1 MGEVYR
7 ATDTKLKRQ
16 VAIKILPLSLA
27 ADHDRLMRFQREA
40 EVLASL
46 NHPHIAGIYGL
57 EETDGS
63 QALIMELVEGEDLSQ
78 RIARGAIPLD
88 EALPIAKQIAEALE
102 AAHEQGIIHRDLK
115 PANIKVR
122 SDGTVKVLDFGLAKG
137 MESPAGSSPSASMSP
152 TLTTPA
158 MTQAGVILGTAAYM
172 APEQARGKTVDK
184 RADIWAFGCVLYEML
199 TGRAAFARDTLSDT
213 IAAVLEREPDWQ
225 AIPSACSA
233 AVSRLIRH
241 CLVKDPRLR
250 LRDAGDARI
259 EIDDV
264 ASGPVTLAPTVVGTA
279 SPRPWVWA
287 IGGFLLASLIGGGI
301 ALVFM
306 RSGSLSERPAQF
318 TLSFAGQMAGI
329 ASTTVPV
336 PSPDGRY
343 FVFVGTS
350 EERGTSLWIRPL
362 DSREAKPLQGT
373 EGGDTPVWSPDG
385 RWIGFF
391 ADGKLKKVSVSG
403 GPPQT
408 IVSLPGFQDA
418 AWGPSGE
425 IIFRPSNRQPLFR
438 VSESGG
444 KPAPLTQLNAALAEN
459 SHRGPSFLPDGRRF
473 LFTSR
478 CAAPENNALYI
489 GSLDSTQV
497 RRIMSAVSKVVFVPS
512 RNGRP
517 AALIYYRDG
526 TLEARAFDPENETL
540 TGDPHPVI
548 AGVDYIPSSIQAF
561 FQVSTDGRVIVV
573 RPAGASDTQLT
584 WFDRN
589 GEQTGTLGG
598 PGNVS
603 QPRLSPQGDRVVFTR
618 PDVQTGNRDV
628 WTMDVARGSAA
639 RLTLHAANDWR
650 AAWSPDGKRM
660 AFGSDRKGGSETAL
674 YLKRSMDPGSE
685 ESSFL
690 GITAGPTDWSRDGEW
705 IAYGED
711 TIGIVAAS
719 GDRKP
724 FSFLSTPFRHGGG
737 RFAPD
742 GKWLAYVSDETGS
755 WEVFV
760 RPFAG
765 GPAGAE
771 GKIQISDNG
780 GDFPV
785 WRSDGR
791 ELYYMSRDLTIYA
804 VATNDLTVTGTVA
817 RPERLFR
824 ACPRGDPLSQPPPM
838 RGASSWGYV
847 FDTLDGKRFLINCAA
862 HPPGQFVVLMNWSP
876 AVKP

>member
-1 MGEVYR
+1 M
-7 ATDTKLKRQ
+7 
-16 VAIKILPLSLA
+16 
-27 ADHDRLMRFQREA
+27 
-40 EVLASL
+40 
-46 NHPHIAGIYGL
+46 
-57 EETDGS
+57 
-63 QALIMELVEGEDLSQ
+63 
-78 RIARGAIPLD
+78 
-88 EALPIAKQIAEALE
+88 
-102 AAHEQGIIHRDLK
+102 
-115 PANIKVR
+115 
-122 SDGTVKVLDFGLAKG
+122 
-137 MESPAGSSPSASMSP
+137 
-152 TLTTPA
+152 
-158 MTQAGVILGTAAYM
+158 
-172 APEQARGKTVDK
+172 
-184 RADIWAFGCVLYEML
+184 
-199 TGRAAFARDTLSDT
+199 
-213 IAAVLEREPDWQ
+213 
-225 AIPSACSA
+225 
-233 AVSRLIRH
+233 
-241 CLVKDPRLR
+241 
-250 LRDAGDARI
+250 
-259 EIDDV
+259 

-287 IGGFLLASLIGGGI
+287 IGGFLLASLIAGGI

-391 ADGKLKKVSVSG
+391 ADGSKKVSVSG

-438 VSESGG
+438 VSESAG

-561 FQVSTDGRVIVV
+561 FQVDRRSSDRRSPGRRQRYAAHLVRSKRRTDGNAGWPRQ
-573 RPAGASDTQLT
+573 RLAASAFSAGRSRGLHPAG
-584 WFDRN
+584 
-589 GEQTGTLGG
+589 
-598 PGNVS
+598 
-603 QPRLSPQGDRVVFTR
+603 R
-618 PDVQTGNRDV
+618 PDWQ
-628 WTMDVARGSAA
+628 S
-639 RLTLHAANDWR
+639 
-650 AAWSPDGKRM
+650 
-660 AFGSDRKGGSETAL
+660 
-674 YLKRSMDPGSE
+674 
-685 ESSFL
+685 
-690 GITAGPTDWSRDGEW
+690 
-705 IAYGED
+705 
-711 TIGIVAAS
+711 
-719 GDRKP
+719 
-724 FSFLSTPFRHGGG
+724 
-737 RFAPD
+737 
-742 GKWLAYVSDETGS
+742 
-755 WEVFV
+755 
-760 RPFAG
+760 
-765 GPAGAE
+765 
-771 GKIQISDNG
+771 
-780 GDFPV
+780 
-785 WRSDGR
+785 
-791 ELYYMSRDLTIYA
+791 
-804 VATNDLTVTGTVA
+804 
-817 RPERLFR
+817 
-824 ACPRGDPLSQPPPM
+824 
-838 RGASSWGYV
+838 
-847 FDTLDGKRFLINCAA
+847 
-862 HPPGQFVVLMNWSP
+862 
-876 AVKP
+876 